1 MYSVNLT
8 KETLNIEKKDEQL
21 FIDGNPLNWELE
33 KISQNHYLIKHDQKI
48 YNLEIVS
55 ADYETKTFKL
65 KLNNKIK
72 ELVVKD
78 KFDILLEKMGMNN
91 SSKQEI
97 KEIKAP
103 MPGLIHEIKVAVGD
117 EVKKG
122 DPVLILEAMKMENIL
137 KSPGDGQVKLI
148 KVEKGQSV
156 EKNQI
161 LIQF

>member
-8 KETLNIEKKDEQL
+8 KETLNIEKKDQQI
-21 FIDGNPLNWELE
+21 FIEGEPLEWDLR
-33 KISQNHYLIKHDQKI
+33 KISANQYLIHHQHKS
-48 YNLEIVS
+48 YTLELIH
-55 ADYETKTFKL
+55 ADYDAKTFKV
-65 KLNNKIK
+65 KLNNKTM

-78 KFDILLEKMGMNN
+78 KFDLLLEKMGMNN
-91 SSKQEI
+91 QASQEL

-122 DPVLILEAMKMENIL
+122 DPILILEAMKMENII
-137 KSPGDGQVKLI
+137 KSPGEGKVKHI
-148 KVEKGQSV
+148 KIEKGQSV
-156 EKNQI
+156 EKNQV